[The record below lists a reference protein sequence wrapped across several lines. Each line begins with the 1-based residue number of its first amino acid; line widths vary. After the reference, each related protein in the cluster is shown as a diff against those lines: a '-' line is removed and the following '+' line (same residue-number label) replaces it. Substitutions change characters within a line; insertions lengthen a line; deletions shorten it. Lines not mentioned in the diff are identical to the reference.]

1 MEIVIEI
8 KKENLQKAKEILLK
22 DDVVS
27 RATIIFKEAKALG
40 FDNKNY
46 YCYISGLEKQCEK
59 AKELTKDIA
68 ELIENEKKD
77 KIIEKIKQEENTALE
92 GFGNIFG

>member
-27 RATIIFKEAKALG
+27 RATIIFKEAKTLG

-46 YCYISGLEKQCEK
+46 YCYISGLEEQCEK
-59 AKELTKDIA
+59 AKELIKDISK
-68 ELIENEKKD
+68 LIENEKKD
-77 KIIEKIKQEENTALE
+77 EIIKKIKEEENTALE

>member
-27 RATIIFKEAKALG
+27 RATIIFKEAKTLG

-46 YCYISGLEKQCEK
+46 YCYISGLEEQCEK
-59 AKELTKDIA
+59 AKELIKDIA

-77 KIIEKIKQEENTALE
+77 KIIEKIKQEENIALE